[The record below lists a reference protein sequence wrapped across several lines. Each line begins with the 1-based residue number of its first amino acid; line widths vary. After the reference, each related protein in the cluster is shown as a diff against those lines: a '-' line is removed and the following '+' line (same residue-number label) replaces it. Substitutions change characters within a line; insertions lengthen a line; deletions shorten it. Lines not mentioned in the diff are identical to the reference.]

1 MKSHSKRVLA
11 WIRQNG
17 LISPGDRVV
26 CALSGGADSVAMTL
40 LLFSLQKE
48 LGAEIS
54 AAHVNHMLRG
64 AEADR
69 DEAFCKSLCEN
80 LGIPFTALHGDAAE
94 LARKEG
100 KSLEDGARELRY
112 SLLASLG
119 ADRIAVAHNT
129 EDNLETVIMRL
140 ARGGGARGLSGIPP
154 KNGRVIRPVM
164 CLSRA
169 ETEEICRNAG
179 AGFVTDSSNLSDD
192 YTRNLIRHKIMPVMA
207 ELNPAAAALALE
219 NSAFLR
225 QEDAFLDSRA
235 RELLESAGQMNTRL
249 FTTAGEVLSR
259 RILRIEAEKAGA
271 ELDGRTAQRLYDLT
285 LSGKSRF
292 YADVPGKRFYG
303 EYGRFW
309 FGDRCDSAGFS
320 FDLIPGVPVDTGAW
334 TVELLPRKE
343 ENIYRKFNIFTL
355 SSDKIQNGLKIRSV
369 RDGDR
374 FCRNGKSGTKTLKK
388 LFSDMKLPKS
398 ERETLPVCAEG
409 EGVLFVPG
417 LGENFSR
424 RPFTGNGEIFDIVF
438 TKKEQTNKT

>member
-1 MKSHSKRVLA
+1 MQDKLLSAVTRYNLLKT
-11 WIRQNG
+11 
-17 LISPGDRVV
+17 GDRITV
-26 CALSGGADSVAMTL
+26 ALSGGADSTAL
-40 LLFSLQKE
+40 LYGLLALREKFDLTVT
-48 LGAEIS
+48 

-80 LGIPFTALHGDAAE
+80 LGIPFTALRGNAAE

-112 SLLASLG
+112 SLLATLG

-154 KNGRVIRPVM
+154 KNGRVIHPVM

-235 RELLESAGQMNTRL
+235 RELLESSGQMDIEL
-249 FTTAGEVLSR
+249 FKTAGEVLSR

-271 ELDGRTAQRLYDLT
+271 ELDGRTAQKLYELAI
-285 LSGKSRF
+285 SGKSRF
-292 YADVPGKRFYG
+292 YFDVPGKRFYG
-303 EYGRFW
+303 EYGRFR
-309 FGDRCDSAGFS
+309 FGEKTEGNKFS
-320 FDLIPGVPVDTGAW
+320 FSLVPGTPVDTGVW
-334 TVELLPRKE
+334 TVEILPHKE

-374 FCRNGKSGTKTLKK
+374 FCRNEKSGTKTLKK
-388 LFSDMKLPKS
+388 LFSDMKLPRT
-398 ERETLPVCAEG
+398 ERETLPVCADG

-424 RPFTGNGEIFDIVF
+424 RPFTGDGEIFDIVF